1 MQEKQTTD
9 GANLATNQPIT
20 LDVPI
25 VRGTTQITAVTINK
39 PNAGALRGTRLQA
52 LIETDVDSLI
62 RVLPR
67 SLIRVLPRSLIRV
80 LPRITT
86 PNLTA
91 AEVANLDPADLYQL
105 SQAVAIFFL
114 PNAVRS
120 DFLNS

>member
-1 MQEKQTTD
+1 MKEKQTTD
-9 GANLATNQPIT
+9 GAELATNQPIT

-25 VRGTTQITAVTINK
+25 VRGTTQITEVTVNK
-39 PNAGALRGTRLQA
+39 PNSSALRGTRLQA

-62 RVLPR
+62 K
-67 SLIRVLPRSLIRV
+67 V

-86 PNLTA
+86 PSLTA

-114 PNAVRS
+114 PSSVRS
-120 DFLNS
+120 DFLNI

>member
-1 MQEKQTTD
+1 MKEKQTTD
-9 GANLATNQPIT
+9 GAELATNQPIT

-25 VRGTTQITAVTINK
+25 VRGTTQITEVTVNK
-39 PNAGALRGTRLQA
+39 PNSSALRGTRLQA

-62 RVLPR
+62 K
-67 SLIRVLPRSLIRV
+67 V

-86 PNLTA
+86 PSLTA

-114 PNAVRS
+114 PNSVRS
-120 DFLNS
+120 DFLNI